1 MPVFNS
7 LSSYL
12 YFKSIENAGQ
22 RFNFVLTDFT
32 TDLAVQKNVLTI
44 IIAL

>member
-1 MPVFNS
+1 MPVLNS
-7 LSSYL
+7 LSRYL
-12 YFKSIENAGQ
+12 YFKNIESAGQ

-32 TDLAVQKNVLTI
+32 TDLAVQRNVLTI